1 LTLLVEWQPKGSR
14 KIRNELTSVGEF
26 CPNPQGEKYGKVGG
40 GNIIRYG
47 KTGEGRQ
54 RFQCTCCRK
63 TFNERKGTLFYNR
76 KATEEGIL
84 ECLALLAEG
93 TRISSISRTKGIKE
107 DTILAWLREA
117 AEHAEAV
124 EAMLLNDYR
133 MGPSQIDGLWT
144 YVGRKEKKRGAP
156 TGR

>member
-1 LTLLVEWQPKGSR
+1 MSELV
-14 KIRNELTSVGEF
+14 SVGEF
-26 CPNPQGEKYGKVGG
+26 CPNPQCEKYGQVESGT
-40 GNIIRYG
+40 IIRYG

-76 KATEEGIL
+76 KTPAKEIL

-117 AEHAEAV
+117 AEHAAAV
-124 EAMLLNDYR
+124 EAVLLHEYR
-133 MGPSQIDGLWT
+133 IGPAQIDGLWT
-144 YVGRKEKKRGAP
+144 YVGRKGKKTTCDDQTM
-156 TGR
+156 TGTIGGVR

>member
-1 LTLLVEWQPKGSR
+1 M
-14 KIRNELTSVGEF
+14 NELVNVGEF
-26 CPNPQGEKYGKVGG
+26 CPNPACQEYGKVGG

-47 KTGEGRQ
+47 KTGEGQQ

-76 KATEEGIL
+76 KTAEADIL

-107 DTILAWLREA
+107 DTIMAWLREA

-124 EAMLLNDYR
+124 EAVLLNDYR
-133 MGPSQIDGLWT
+133 IGPSQIDGLWT
-144 YVGRKEKKRGAP
+144 YVGRKEKKAKNDNRTMRANSG
-156 TGR
+156 GVR

>member
-1 LTLLVEWQPKGSR
+1 MSELV
-14 KIRNELTSVGEF
+14 TVGEF
-26 CPNPQGEKYGKVGG
+26 CPNPGCEKYGKVGG
-40 GNIIRYG
+40 GNIIHYG

-76 KATEEGIL
+76 KTPEADIL

-117 AEHAEAV
+117 AEHAEVV
-124 EAMLLNDYR
+124 EAVLLNDYR
-133 MGPSQIDGLWT
+133 IGPSQIDGLWT
-144 YVGRKEKKRGAP
+144 YVGRKGKKTRSDNPMMTANIGGVP
-156 TGR
+156 

>member
-1 LTLLVEWQPKGSR
+1 MS
-14 KIRNELTSVGEF
+14 ELMSGGDF
-26 CPNPQGEKYGKVGG
+26 CPNPKCEKYGKVGS

-47 KTGEGRQ
+47 KTGEGQQ

-76 KATEEGIL
+76 KTAERDIL

-93 TRISSISRTKGIKE
+93 IRISSISRTKGIKE

-124 EAMLLNDYR
+124 EAVLLNDYR
-133 MGPSQIDGLWT
+133 IGPSQIDGLWT
-144 YVGRKEKKRGAP
+144 YVGRKEKKTKRANQTM
-156 TGR
+156 TGNIGGVR